1 MSQIIL
7 VGTDCSE
14 CSDRALDYAAQWA
27 RNVNAHLIVVHVIEW
42 SPYTFNTPQELAER
56 HKRREEEL
64 ERAHREVIDPVVSR
78 LAGEGSDVEGIVR
91 HGHAADTLN
100 QVANEQGA
108 DNIVIGRKGASRLK
122 AQLFGSVAGSL
133 VQISDH
139 PVTVVP

>member
-78 LAGEGSDVEGIVR
+78 LAGEVSDVEGIVR